1 MKQSHFLTMA
11 GEEAGHQTEA
21 HINYLDKSNSS
32 PLHLAVRGGN
42 IEAIRLCITTGARVD
57 QQQVRPSHED
67 RKKNGKCKWLAHL
80 VVPPQHFPTNHCQ
93 KKPRSSTWMLQILN
107 MAAHPL
113 YQICIVLF

>member
-67 RKKNGKCKWLAHL
+67 RKKMGNVNGWLIWLSHHSISL
-80 VVPPQHFPTNHCQ
+80 PTIA

-113 YQICIVLF
+113 YQICIVWF